1 MSNTRLPQRQKDQHI
16 LKFFITLVQ
25 GELLGIF
32 KKKQSIIKPLRHSV
46 LSLHFFSDFKSILNL
61 RKKMANG
68 LAVIHHKATK
78 GSPEGI
84 LIDLVFI

>member
-32 KKKQSIIKPLRHSV
+32 LKKPVNCKAFEALSIIFAL
-46 LSLHFFSDFKSILNL
+46 FF
-61 RKKMANG
+61 
-68 LAVIHHKATK
+68 
-78 GSPEGI
+78 
-84 LIDLVFI
+84 

>member
-32 KKKQSIIKPLRHSV
+32 LKKPVNYKAFEALSIIFAL
-46 LSLHFFSDFKSILNL
+46 FF
-61 RKKMANG
+61 
-68 LAVIHHKATK
+68 
-78 GSPEGI
+78 
-84 LIDLVFI
+84 

>member
-32 KKKQSIIKPLRHSV
+32 LKKPVNYKAFEALSIIFAL
-46 LSLHFFSDFKSILNL
+46 FSDFKSILNL
-61 RKKMANG
+61 RKKWQMG
-68 LAVIHHKATK
+68 SLSYIIRLQKEVPKA
-78 GSPEGI
+78 
-84 LIDLVFI
+84 F